1 MTMANT
7 TALSSEFQITIPKE
21 VREAQNWKPGQE
33 FAFIPKERGVLLVA
47 VPTIEDLRGAAKG
60 ATITN
65 YRDRK
70 DRY

>member
-1 MTMANT
+1 MSEIATLA
-7 TALSSEFQITIPKE
+7 SEFQITMPKE
-21 VREAQNWKPGQE
+21 VREAQNWEPGQE
-33 FAFIPKERGVLLVA
+33 FALIPKDRGYLLVA
-47 VPTIEDLRGAAKG
+47 CPTIQDLPGIAKG

>member
-1 MTMANT
+1 MKNT
-7 TALSSEFQITIPKE
+7 TTLSSEFQITIPKE
-21 VREAQNWKPGQE
+21 VRESQNWKPGQE
-33 FAFIPKERGVLLVA
+33 FAFIPKDRGYLLVPC
-47 VPTIEDLRGAAKG
+47 PTIQDLRGIAKG